1 MAVFINK
8 LKNLNLSDVL
18 FEAFLLFL
26 GFLVLVLVVVIKSK
40 TAVNFW
46 TDPLLLIYSIFVTC
60 FQLSRIVGAI
70 LHRSTHDKVTENA
83 LQKEKSDNLRYEPS
97 ITFVIPCKDEG
108 GAIANTIN
116 RCYEMDYPR
125 NKIEVVAIND
135 GSSDDTFLE
144 MEKCKLINP
153 DLKIINWEVNR
164 GKRHAMAA
172 GFKEAQGEIIV
183 QLDSDSYIKKEDF
196 RKFILPFRNPEIGA
210 VCAHA
215 DPANAEKNWLTK
227 MQAAYY
233 FMSFRILKAAES
245 AFLLVLCCSGCSSA
259 YRKEAILPIV
269 DEWLGESFLGLPVTW
284 GDDRALTNWVI
295 KGGFKTIY
303 TDKVQAYTICP
314 ESFKK
319 FLKQQVRWKKGW
331 FVNSLFA
338 SRFILAKHPFVAI
351 TYFFPLFLI
360 TFLTPIMAIRA
371 LIITPISKGIFP
383 IYYILGVMLI
393 SALVTIYYRKV
404 ARENKYWPYLL
415 VWSSINMLFLS
426 TILFYALGTIQNRKW
441 GTR

>member
-1 MAVFINK
+1 MTAFISK
-8 LKNLNLSDVL
+8 LKDLSLSDVL
-18 FEAFLLFL
+18 FEALLVFL
-26 GFLVLVLVVVIKSK
+26 GFLVLVSVVFVKSE

-46 TDPLLLIYSIFVTC
+46 VDPLLLIYSIFVTC

-70 LHRSTHDKVTENA
+70 LHRSTHDKVTERA
-83 LQKEKSDNLRYEPS
+83 LEREKEDNSKYEPFVS
-97 ITFVIPCKDEG
+97 FVIPCKDEG
-108 GAIANTIN
+108 DAIASTIN
-116 RCYEMDYPR
+116 RCYEVDYP
-125 NKIEVVAIND
+125 KDKLEVIAIND
-135 GSSDDTFLE
+135 GSSDNTLEE
-144 MEKCKLINP
+144 MEKCKLQHPN
-153 DLKIINWEVNR
+153 LKIINWQENR
-164 GKRHAMAA
+164 GKRHGMAA
-172 GFKEAQGEIIV
+172 GFKESLGEIII

-196 RKFILPFRNPEIGA
+196 RNFILPFRNPEIGA

-215 DPANAEKNWLTK
+215 DPSNAEKNWLTK

-259 YRKEAILPIV
+259 YRRDVVLPIMDQWL
-269 DEWLGESFLGLPVTW
+269 DEKFLGLPVTW
-284 GDDRALTNWVI
+284 GDDRSLTNWVI

-303 TDKVQAYTICP
+303 TDKVQAYTACP
-314 ESFKK
+314 ETFKK

-338 SRFILAKHPFVAI
+338 SRFMLIKHPFVAL

-360 TFLTPIMAIRA
+360 TFLTPIMAVRA
-371 LIITPISKGIFP
+371 LVITPISRGVFP
-383 IYYILGVMLI
+383 VYYILGVALI
-393 SALVTIYYRKV
+393 SVLVTIYYRKV
-404 ARENKYWPYLL
+404 ARNNKYWPYLM
-415 VWSSINMLFLS
+415 VWSGINMIFLS